1 MQYTGV
7 EFFASSAVRFC
18 WYLAAYFPVG
28 LPVLRE
34 AWNGMRQRDFFT
46 EYTLMSLA
54 AIGAFYIGE
63 YPEGVAVM
71 LFYSIGEALQERAV
85 ERARR
90 NIRALVD
97 IRPEQANVLED
108 GKPVAMPAAQVVPGR
123 TIEVL
128 PGGRVPLDGV
138 LLSEAA
144 PFNTAAL
151 TGEST
156 PRTICKGDE
165 VLAGMISSQHPV
177 RIEVTRPYG
186 ESALSRI
193 LSMVEEAAARKA
205 PAELF
210 IRRFARI
217 YTPVVTGLAV
227 LIVALP
233 GLWSLLHG
241 GFAYSFDEWLSRAL
255 VFLVAS
261 CPCALVISIPLGYFS
276 GIGVASKAGV
286 LFKGGSYLDAIARV
300 NTVVFDKTGTLTEG
314 LFEVREVHV
323 ALSMVEEAAAR
334 KAPAELFIRRF
345 ARIYTP
351 VVTGLAVLI
360 VALPGLWSLLH
371 GGFAYSFDEWLS
383 RALVFLVASC
393 PCALVIS
400 IPLGYFSG
408 IGVASKAGV
417 LFKGG
422 SYLDA
427 IARVNTVVFDKTGTL
442 TEGLFEVRE
451 VHVAPG
457 VNSGELLGWVASAER
472 TSIHPVARAVV
483 QYAEREGV
491 ALLASEGA
499 VEIAGHGIRAEF
511 DGKQLLVGNTRLMAR
526 FGVEYPSEVDA
537 IPETIVVC
545 ALDGRYAGYLVIA
558 DKPKEDAA
566 RAVAE
571 LKSLGIEDIRIL
583 SGDREALV
591 ANLGRRLGVSEARGD
606 LLPEGKMEILEALRG
621 EPGKVTAFVG
631 DGFNDAPAL
640 ATSDVG
646 VAMGALGSDA
656 AIETAD
662 VVIQSDQPSRLPA
675 AIRIGRLTHRI
686 VRQNILLA
694 IGVKVVVLTLGAL
707 GIATMWEAVFA
718 DVGVTL
724 LAVLN
729 AVRASN
735 RRF

>member
-7 EFFASSAVRFC
+7 EFFASPAVRFC

-97 IRPEQANVLED
+97 IRPEQANVLVE

-156 PRTICKGDE
+156 PRTIRKGEE
-165 VLAGMISSQHPV
+165 VLAGMISSLQPV

-286 LFKGGSYLDAIARV
+286 LFKGGSYLD
-300 NTVVFDKTGTLTEG
+300 T
-314 LFEVREVHV
+314 
-323 ALSMVEEAAAR
+323 
-334 KAPAELFIRRF
+334 
-345 ARIYTP
+345 
-351 VVTGLAVLI
+351 
-360 VALPGLWSLLH
+360 
-371 GGFAYSFDEWLS
+371 
-383 RALVFLVASC
+383 
-393 PCALVIS
+393 
-400 IPLGYFSG
+400 
-408 IGVASKAGV
+408 
-417 LFKGG
+417 
-422 SYLDA
+422 

-472 TSIHPVARAVV
+472 TSTHPVARAVV

-566 RAVAE
+566 RTVAE

-591 ANLGRRLGVSEARGD
+591 ANLGRTLGVSEARGD

-640 ATSDVG
+640 ATCDVG

>member
-1 MQYTGV
+1 MYLQLGCKENALYLTPKKNKSIMKSQTNGRGCAACDAGPDHDRHSQSYWMPVASAVLFAAGLVMQYTGV

-323 ALSMVEEAAAR
+323 A
-334 KAPAELFIRRF
+334 
-345 ARIYTP
+345 
-351 VVTGLAVLI
+351 
-360 VALPGLWSLLH
+360 
-371 GGFAYSFDEWLS
+371 
-383 RALVFLVASC
+383 
-393 PCALVIS
+393 
-400 IPLGYFSG
+400 
-408 IGVASKAGV
+408 
-417 LFKGG
+417 
-422 SYLDA
+422 
-427 IARVNTVVFDKTGTL
+427 
-442 TEGLFEVRE
+442 
-451 VHVAPG
+451 PG

-472 TSIHPVARAVV
+472 TSTHPVARAVV

-499 VEIAGHGIRAEF
+499 AEIAGHGIRAEF

-606 LLPEGKMEILEALRG
+606 LLPEGKMEIQRRSGSRDERCRGGDGGFGQRRSHRNGRRGDPVRPAFASACGDPYRTSYAPHRAAEYPAGDRG
-621 EPGKVTAFVG
+621 E
-631 DGFNDAPAL
+631 
-640 ATSDVG
+640 
-646 VAMGALGSDA
+646 
-656 AIETAD
+656 
-662 VVIQSDQPSRLPA
+662 
-675 AIRIGRLTHRI
+675 GRR
-686 VRQNILLA
+686 
-694 IGVKVVVLTLGAL
+694 
-707 GIATMWEAVFA
+707 A
-718 DVGVTL
+718 DVGRTRHRNHVG
-724 LAVLN
+724 
-729 AVRASN
+729 SGF
-735 RRF
+735 RRCRRHSACGSECREGFQSSFLMRILHL

>member
-323 ALSMVEEAAAR
+323 A
-334 KAPAELFIRRF
+334 
-345 ARIYTP
+345 
-351 VVTGLAVLI
+351 
-360 VALPGLWSLLH
+360 
-371 GGFAYSFDEWLS
+371 
-383 RALVFLVASC
+383 
-393 PCALVIS
+393 
-400 IPLGYFSG
+400 
-408 IGVASKAGV
+408 
-417 LFKGG
+417 
-422 SYLDA
+422 
-427 IARVNTVVFDKTGTL
+427 
-442 TEGLFEVRE
+442 
-451 VHVAPG
+451 PG

-591 ANLGRRLGVSEARGD
+591 A
-606 LLPEGKMEILEALRG
+606 ILEALRG

>member
-1 MQYTGV
+1 MKSQTNGRGCAACDAGPDHDRHSQSYWMPVASAVLFAAGLVMQYTGV

-71 LFYSIGEALQERAV
+71 LFYSIGEALQE
-85 ERARR
+85 
-90 NIRALVD
+90 
-97 IRPEQANVLED
+97 
-108 GKPVAMPAAQVVPGR
+108 
-123 TIEVL
+123 
-128 PGGRVPLDGV
+128 
-138 LLSEAA
+138 
-144 PFNTAAL
+144 
-151 TGEST
+151 
-156 PRTICKGDE
+156 
-165 VLAGMISSQHPV
+165 
-177 RIEVTRPYG
+177 
-186 ESALSRI
+186 
-193 LSMVEEAAARKA
+193 
-205 PAELF
+205 
-210 IRRFARI
+210 
-217 YTPVVTGLAV
+217 
-227 LIVALP
+227 
-233 GLWSLLHG
+233 
-241 GFAYSFDEWLSRAL
+241 
-255 VFLVAS
+255 
-261 CPCALVISIPLGYFS
+261 
-276 GIGVASKAGV
+276 
-286 LFKGGSYLDAIARV
+286 
-300 NTVVFDKTGTLTEG
+300 
-314 LFEVREVHV
+314 
-323 ALSMVEEAAAR
+323 
-334 KAPAELFIRRF
+334 
-345 ARIYTP
+345 
-351 VVTGLAVLI
+351 
-360 VALPGLWSLLH
+360 
-371 GGFAYSFDEWLS
+371 
-383 RALVFLVASC
+383 
-393 PCALVIS
+393 
-400 IPLGYFSG
+400 
-408 IGVASKAGV
+408 
-417 LFKGG
+417 
-422 SYLDA
+422 
-427 IARVNTVVFDKTGTL
+427 
-442 TEGLFEVRE
+442 
-451 VHVAPG
+451 
-457 VNSGELLGWVASAER
+457 
-472 TSIHPVARAVV
+472 
-483 QYAEREGV
+483 
-491 ALLASEGA
+491 
-499 VEIAGHGIRAEF
+499 
-511 DGKQLLVGNTRLMAR
+511 
-526 FGVEYPSEVDA
+526 
-537 IPETIVVC
+537 
-545 ALDGRYAGYLVIA
+545 
-558 DKPKEDAA
+558 

>member
-1 MQYTGV
+1 MKSQTNGRGCAACDAGPDHDHHSQSYWSPVASAVLFAAGLVMQYTGV
-7 EFFASSAVRFC
+7 EFFASPAVRFC

-323 ALSMVEEAAAR
+323 A
-334 KAPAELFIRRF
+334 
-345 ARIYTP
+345 
-351 VVTGLAVLI
+351 
-360 VALPGLWSLLH
+360 
-371 GGFAYSFDEWLS
+371 
-383 RALVFLVASC
+383 
-393 PCALVIS
+393 
-400 IPLGYFSG
+400 
-408 IGVASKAGV
+408 
-417 LFKGG
+417 
-422 SYLDA
+422 
-427 IARVNTVVFDKTGTL
+427 
-442 TEGLFEVRE
+442 
-451 VHVAPG
+451 PG

-472 TSIHPVARAVV
+472 TSTHPVARAVV

-499 VEIAGHGIRAEF
+499 AEIAGHGIRAEF

-606 LLPEGKMEILEALRG
+606 LLPEGKMEILEAHR
-621 EPGKVTAFVG
+621 PHPPKHTPQHP
-631 DGFNDAPAL
+631 NKQ
-640 ATSDVG
+640 T
-646 VAMGALGSDA
+646 
-656 AIETAD
+656 INKN
-662 VVIQSDQPSRLPA
+662 QPK
-675 AIRIGRLTHRI
+675 
-686 VRQNILLA
+686 N
-694 IGVKVVVLTLGAL
+694 KK
-707 GIATMWEAVFA
+707 
-718 DVGVTL
+718 
-724 LAVLN
+724 
-729 AVRASN
+729 
-735 RRF
+735 

>member
-7 EFFASSAVRFC
+7 EFFASPAVRFC

-300 NTVVFDKTGTLTEG
+300 NT
-314 LFEVREVHV
+314 
-323 ALSMVEEAAAR
+323 
-334 KAPAELFIRRF
+334 
-345 ARIYTP
+345 
-351 VVTGLAVLI
+351 
-360 VALPGLWSLLH
+360 
-371 GGFAYSFDEWLS
+371 
-383 RALVFLVASC
+383 
-393 PCALVIS
+393 
-400 IPLGYFSG
+400 
-408 IGVASKAGV
+408 
-417 LFKGG
+417 
-422 SYLDA
+422 
-427 IARVNTVVFDKTGTL
+427 
-442 TEGLFEVRE
+442 
-451 VHVAPG
+451 
-457 VNSGELLGWVASAER
+457 GELLGWVASAER
-472 TSIHPVARAVV
+472 TSTHPVARAVV

-499 VEIAGHGIRAEF
+499 AEIAGHGIRAEF

>member
-7 EFFASSAVRFC
+7 EFFASPAVRFC

-97 IRPEQANVLED
+97 IRPEQANVLVE

-156 PRTICKGDE
+156 PRTIRKGEE
-165 VLAGMISSQHPV
+165 VLAGMISSLQPV

-286 LFKGGSYLDAIARV
+286 LFKGGSYLD
-300 NTVVFDKTGTLTEG
+300 T
-314 LFEVREVHV
+314 
-323 ALSMVEEAAAR
+323 
-334 KAPAELFIRRF
+334 
-345 ARIYTP
+345 
-351 VVTGLAVLI
+351 
-360 VALPGLWSLLH
+360 
-371 GGFAYSFDEWLS
+371 
-383 RALVFLVASC
+383 
-393 PCALVIS
+393 
-400 IPLGYFSG
+400 
-408 IGVASKAGV
+408 
-417 LFKGG
+417 
-422 SYLDA
+422 

-472 TSIHPVARAVV
+472 TSTHPVAGQSCSMPRGRVSLFSLRRA
-483 QYAEREGV
+483 Q
-491 ALLASEGA
+491 
-499 VEIAGHGIRAEF
+499 
-511 DGKQLLVGNTRLMAR
+511 
-526 FGVEYPSEVDA
+526 
-537 IPETIVVC
+537 
-545 ALDGRYAGYLVIA
+545 
-558 DKPKEDAA
+558 
-566 RAVAE
+566 
-571 LKSLGIEDIRIL
+571 LKSPD
-583 SGDREALV
+583 
-591 ANLGRRLGVSEARGD
+591 
-606 LLPEGKMEILEALRG
+606 
-621 EPGKVTAFVG
+621 TAFG
-631 DGFNDAPAL
+631 PNSTGN
-640 ATSDVG
+640 SCWW
-646 VAMGALGSDA
+646 
-656 AIETAD
+656 
-662 VVIQSDQPSRLPA
+662 
-675 AIRIGRLTHRI
+675 AIR
-686 VRQNILLA
+686 V
-694 IGVKVVVLTLGAL
+694 
-707 GIATMWEAVFA
+707 
-718 DVGVTL
+718 
-724 LAVLN
+724 
-729 AVRASN
+729 
-735 RRF
+735 

>member
-1 MQYTGV
+1 MYLQPGCKENALYLTPKKNKSIMKSQTNGRGCAACDAGPDHDHHSQSYWSPVASAVLFAAGLVMQYTGV
-7 EFFASSAVRFC
+7 EFFASPAVRFC

-323 ALSMVEEAAAR
+323 A
-334 KAPAELFIRRF
+334 
-345 ARIYTP
+345 
-351 VVTGLAVLI
+351 
-360 VALPGLWSLLH
+360 
-371 GGFAYSFDEWLS
+371 
-383 RALVFLVASC
+383 
-393 PCALVIS
+393 
-400 IPLGYFSG
+400 
-408 IGVASKAGV
+408 
-417 LFKGG
+417 
-422 SYLDA
+422 
-427 IARVNTVVFDKTGTL
+427 
-442 TEGLFEVRE
+442 
-451 VHVAPG
+451 PG

-472 TSIHPVARAVV
+472 TSTHPVARAVV

-499 VEIAGHGIRAEF
+499 AEIAGHGIRAEF

-591 ANLGRRLGVSEARGD
+591 ANLGRRLGVSEARGISCPKVRWRYSRRCAESPAKSRLSSATD
-606 LLPEGKMEILEALRG
+606 STTLRLSRRAMSG
-621 EPGKVTAFVG
+621 WRWGLWA
-631 DGFNDAPAL
+631 
-640 ATSDVG
+640 AT
-646 VAMGALGSDA
+646 
-656 AIETAD
+656 
-662 VVIQSDQPSRLPA
+662 QPSKRP
-675 AIRIGRLTHRI
+675 T
-686 VRQNILLA
+686 
-694 IGVKVVVLTLGAL
+694 
-707 GIATMWEAVFA
+707 W
-718 DVGVTL
+718 
-724 LAVLN
+724 
-729 AVRASN
+729 
-735 RRF
+735 

>member
-1 MQYTGV
+1 MYLQPGCKENALYLTPKKNKSIMKSQTNGRGCAACDAGPDHDHHSQSYWSPVASAVLFAAGLVMQYTGV
-7 EFFASSAVRFC
+7 EFFASPAVRFC

-97 IRPEQANVLED
+97 IRPEQANVLVE

-156 PRTICKGDE
+156 PRTIRKGEE
-165 VLAGMISSQHPV
+165 VLAGMISSLQPV

-286 LFKGGSYLDAIARV
+286 LFKGGSYLD
-300 NTVVFDKTGTLTEG
+300 T
-314 LFEVREVHV
+314 
-323 ALSMVEEAAAR
+323 
-334 KAPAELFIRRF
+334 
-345 ARIYTP
+345 
-351 VVTGLAVLI
+351 
-360 VALPGLWSLLH
+360 
-371 GGFAYSFDEWLS
+371 
-383 RALVFLVASC
+383 
-393 PCALVIS
+393 
-400 IPLGYFSG
+400 
-408 IGVASKAGV
+408 
-417 LFKGG
+417 
-422 SYLDA
+422 

-472 TSIHPVARAVV
+472 TSTHPVARAVV

-566 RAVAE
+566 RTVAE

-591 ANLGRRLGVSEARGD
+591 ANLGRTLGVSEAGGISCPKARWRYSKRCAESPAKSRLSSATD
-606 LLPEGKMEILEALRG
+606 STTLRLSQRAMSG
-621 EPGKVTAFVG
+621 WRWGLWA
-631 DGFNDAPAL
+631 
-640 ATSDVG
+640 AT
-646 VAMGALGSDA
+646 
-656 AIETAD
+656 
-662 VVIQSDQPSRLPA
+662 QPSKRP
-675 AIRIGRLTHRI
+675 T
-686 VRQNILLA
+686 
-694 IGVKVVVLTLGAL
+694 
-707 GIATMWEAVFA
+707 W
-718 DVGVTL
+718 
-724 LAVLN
+724 
-729 AVRASN
+729 
-735 RRF
+735 

>member
-18 WYLAAYFPVG
+18 WYLGAYFPVG

-227 LIVALP
+227 LI
-233 GLWSLLHG
+233 
-241 GFAYSFDEWLSRAL
+241 
-255 VFLVAS
+255 
-261 CPCALVISIPLGYFS
+261 
-276 GIGVASKAGV
+276 
-286 LFKGGSYLDAIARV
+286 
-300 NTVVFDKTGTLTEG
+300 
-314 LFEVREVHV
+314 
-323 ALSMVEEAAAR
+323 
-334 KAPAELFIRRF
+334 
-345 ARIYTP
+345 
-351 VVTGLAVLI
+351 
-360 VALPGLWSLLH
+360 
-371 GGFAYSFDEWLS
+371 EWLS

-457 VNSGELLGWVASAER
+457 VNSGEMLGWVASAER
-472 TSIHPVARAVV
+472 TSTHPVARAVV

-491 ALLASEGA
+491 ALLASEGGA
-499 VEIAGHGIRAEF
+499 EIAGHGIRAEF

>member
-1 MQYTGV
+1 MKSQTNGRGCAACDAGPDHDHHSQSYWSPVASAVLFAAGLVMQYTGV
-7 EFFASSAVRFC
+7 EFFASPAVRFC

-97 IRPEQANVLED
+97 IRPEQANVLVE

-156 PRTICKGDE
+156 PRTIRKGEE
-165 VLAGMISSQHPV
+165 VLAGMISSLQPV

-193 LSMVEEAAARKA
+193 
-205 PAELF
+205 
-210 IRRFARI
+210 
-217 YTPVVTGLAV
+217 
-227 LIVALP
+227 
-233 GLWSLLHG
+233 
-241 GFAYSFDEWLSRAL
+241 
-255 VFLVAS
+255 
-261 CPCALVISIPLGYFS
+261 
-276 GIGVASKAGV
+276 
-286 LFKGGSYLDAIARV
+286 
-300 NTVVFDKTGTLTEG
+300 
-314 LFEVREVHV
+314 
-323 ALSMVEEAAAR
+323 LSMVEEAAAR

-631 DGFNDAPAL
+631 DGFNDAPARNERCRGG
-640 ATSDVG
+640 DG
-646 VAMGALGSDA
+646 GFG
-656 AIETAD
+656 
-662 VVIQSDQPSRLPA
+662 
-675 AIRIGRLTHRI
+675 
-686 VRQNILLA
+686 
-694 IGVKVVVLTLGAL
+694 
-707 GIATMWEAVFA
+707 
-718 DVGVTL
+718 
-724 LAVLN
+724 
-729 AVRASN
+729 
-735 RRF
+735 

>member
-1 MQYTGV
+1 MKSQTNGRGCAACDAGPDHDRHSQSYWMPVASAVLFAAGLVMQYTGV

-97 IRPEQANVLED
+97 IRPEQANVLVE

-156 PRTICKGDE
+156 PRTIRKGEE
-165 VLAGMISSQHPV
+165 VLAGMISSLQPV

-193 LSMVEEAAARKA
+193 
-205 PAELF
+205 
-210 IRRFARI
+210 
-217 YTPVVTGLAV
+217 
-227 LIVALP
+227 
-233 GLWSLLHG
+233 
-241 GFAYSFDEWLSRAL
+241 
-255 VFLVAS
+255 
-261 CPCALVISIPLGYFS
+261 
-276 GIGVASKAGV
+276 
-286 LFKGGSYLDAIARV
+286 
-300 NTVVFDKTGTLTEG
+300 
-314 LFEVREVHV
+314 
-323 ALSMVEEAAAR
+323 LSMVEEAAAR

-591 ANLGRRLGVSEARGD
+591 ANLGRTLGVSEARGD

-631 DGFNDAPAL
+631 DGFNVAPAL

>member
-1 MQYTGV
+1 
-7 EFFASSAVRFC
+7 
-18 WYLAAYFPVG
+18 
-28 LPVLRE
+28 
-34 AWNGMRQRDFFT
+34 MRQRDFFT

-97 IRPEQANVLED
+97 IRPEQANVLVE

-156 PRTICKGDE
+156 PRTIRKGEE
-165 VLAGMISSQHPV
+165 VLAGMISSLQPV

-193 LSMVEEAAARKA
+193 
-205 PAELF
+205 
-210 IRRFARI
+210 
-217 YTPVVTGLAV
+217 
-227 LIVALP
+227 
-233 GLWSLLHG
+233 
-241 GFAYSFDEWLSRAL
+241 
-255 VFLVAS
+255 
-261 CPCALVISIPLGYFS
+261 
-276 GIGVASKAGV
+276 
-286 LFKGGSYLDAIARV
+286 
-300 NTVVFDKTGTLTEG
+300 
-314 LFEVREVHV
+314 
-323 ALSMVEEAAAR
+323 LSMVEEAAAR

-631 DGFNDAPAL
+631 DGFNDTPAL

>member
-1 MQYTGV
+1 MKSQTNGRGCAACDAGPDHDRHSQSYWMPVASAVLFAAGLVMQYTGV

-323 ALSMVEEAAAR
+323 A
-334 KAPAELFIRRF
+334 
-345 ARIYTP
+345 
-351 VVTGLAVLI
+351 
-360 VALPGLWSLLH
+360 
-371 GGFAYSFDEWLS
+371 
-383 RALVFLVASC
+383 
-393 PCALVIS
+393 
-400 IPLGYFSG
+400 
-408 IGVASKAGV
+408 
-417 LFKGG
+417 
-422 SYLDA
+422 
-427 IARVNTVVFDKTGTL
+427 
-442 TEGLFEVRE
+442 
-451 VHVAPG
+451 PG

-472 TSIHPVARAVV
+472 TSTHPVARAVV

-499 VEIAGHGIRAEF
+499 AEIAGHGIRAEF

-640 ATSDVG
+640 AASDVG
-646 VAMGALGSDA
+646 GAMGALGSDA

>member
-7 EFFASSAVRFC
+7 EFFASPAVRFC

-97 IRPEQANVLED
+97 IRPEQANVLVE

-156 PRTICKGDE
+156 PRTIRKGEE
-165 VLAGMISSQHPV
+165 VLAGMISSLQPV

-286 LFKGGSYLDAIARV
+286 LFKGGSYLD
-300 NTVVFDKTGTLTEG
+300 T
-314 LFEVREVHV
+314 
-323 ALSMVEEAAAR
+323 
-334 KAPAELFIRRF
+334 
-345 ARIYTP
+345 
-351 VVTGLAVLI
+351 
-360 VALPGLWSLLH
+360 
-371 GGFAYSFDEWLS
+371 
-383 RALVFLVASC
+383 
-393 PCALVIS
+393 
-400 IPLGYFSG
+400 
-408 IGVASKAGV
+408 
-417 LFKGG
+417 
-422 SYLDA
+422 

-472 TSIHPVARAVV
+472 TSTHPVARAVV

-566 RAVAE
+566 RTVAE

-591 ANLGRRLGVSEARGD
+591 ANLGRTLGVSEARGD

-631 DGFNDAPAL
+631 DGFNDASAL

>member
-323 ALSMVEEAAAR
+323 A
-334 KAPAELFIRRF
+334 
-345 ARIYTP
+345 
-351 VVTGLAVLI
+351 
-360 VALPGLWSLLH
+360 
-371 GGFAYSFDEWLS
+371 
-383 RALVFLVASC
+383 
-393 PCALVIS
+393 
-400 IPLGYFSG
+400 
-408 IGVASKAGV
+408 
-417 LFKGG
+417 
-422 SYLDA
+422 
-427 IARVNTVVFDKTGTL
+427 
-442 TEGLFEVRE
+442 
-451 VHVAPG
+451 PG

-472 TSIHPVARAVV
+472 TSTHPVARAVV

-499 VEIAGHGIRAEF
+499 AEIAGHGIRAEF

-631 DGFNDAPAL
+631 DGVNDAPAL

>member
-1 MQYTGV
+1 MYLQLGCKENAPYLTPKKNKSIMKSQTNGRGCAACDAGPDHDRHSQSYWMPVASAVLFAAGLVMQYTGV

-18 WYLAAYFPVG
+18 WYLAVYFPVG

-108 GKPVAMPAAQVVPGR
+108 GKPVAIPAAQVVPGR

-323 ALSMVEEAAAR
+323 A
-334 KAPAELFIRRF
+334 
-345 ARIYTP
+345 
-351 VVTGLAVLI
+351 
-360 VALPGLWSLLH
+360 
-371 GGFAYSFDEWLS
+371 
-383 RALVFLVASC
+383 
-393 PCALVIS
+393 
-400 IPLGYFSG
+400 
-408 IGVASKAGV
+408 
-417 LFKGG
+417 
-422 SYLDA
+422 
-427 IARVNTVVFDKTGTL
+427 
-442 TEGLFEVRE
+442 
-451 VHVAPG
+451 PG

-472 TSIHPVARAVV
+472 TSTHPVARAVV

-499 VEIAGHGIRAEF
+499 AEIAGHGIRAEF

-583 SGDREALV
+583 SGDRGALV
-591 ANLGRRLGVSEARGD
+591 ANLAAGWAFPRPGGISCPKVRWRYSRRCAESPAKSRLSSATD
-606 LLPEGKMEILEALRG
+606 STTLRLSRRAMSG
-621 EPGKVTAFVG
+621 WRWGLWA
-631 DGFNDAPAL
+631 
-640 ATSDVG
+640 AT
-646 VAMGALGSDA
+646 
-656 AIETAD
+656 
-662 VVIQSDQPSRLPA
+662 QPSKRP
-675 AIRIGRLTHRI
+675 T
-686 VRQNILLA
+686 
-694 IGVKVVVLTLGAL
+694 
-707 GIATMWEAVFA
+707 W
-718 DVGVTL
+718 
-724 LAVLN
+724 
-729 AVRASN
+729 
-735 RRF
+735 

>member
-1 MQYTGV
+1 MYLQLGCKENALYLTPKKNKSIMKSQTNGRGCAACDAGPDHDRHSQSYWMPVASAVLFAAGLVMQYTGV

-323 ALSMVEEAAAR
+323 A
-334 KAPAELFIRRF
+334 
-345 ARIYTP
+345 
-351 VVTGLAVLI
+351 
-360 VALPGLWSLLH
+360 
-371 GGFAYSFDEWLS
+371 
-383 RALVFLVASC
+383 
-393 PCALVIS
+393 
-400 IPLGYFSG
+400 
-408 IGVASKAGV
+408 
-417 LFKGG
+417 
-422 SYLDA
+422 
-427 IARVNTVVFDKTGTL
+427 
-442 TEGLFEVRE
+442 
-451 VHVAPG
+451 PG

-472 TSIHPVARAVV
+472 TSTHPVARAVV

-499 VEIAGHGIRAEF
+499 AEIAGHGIRAEF

-606 LLPEGKMEILEALRG
+606 LLPEGKMEILCL
-621 EPGKVTAFVG
+621 
-631 DGFNDAPAL
+631 L
-640 ATSDVG
+640 YTS
-646 VAMGALGSDA
+646 
-656 AIETAD
+656 
-662 VVIQSDQPSRLPA
+662 PSPR
-675 AIRIGRLTHRI
+675 
-686 VRQNILLA
+686 
-694 IGVKVVVLTLGAL
+694 
-707 GIATMWEAVFA
+707 
-718 DVGVTL
+718 D
-724 LAVLN
+724 
-729 AVRASN
+729 
-735 RRF
+735 

>member
-1 MQYTGV
+1 MKSQTNGRGCAACNAGPDHDHHSQSYWRPVASAVLFAAGLVMQYTGV
-7 EFFASSAVRFC
+7 EFFASPAVRFC

-97 IRPEQANVLED
+97 IRPEQANVLVE

-156 PRTICKGDE
+156 PRTIRKGEE
-165 VLAGMISSQHPV
+165 VLAGMISSLQPV

-286 LFKGGSYLDAIARV
+286 LFKGGSYLD
-300 NTVVFDKTGTLTEG
+300 T
-314 LFEVREVHV
+314 
-323 ALSMVEEAAAR
+323 
-334 KAPAELFIRRF
+334 
-345 ARIYTP
+345 
-351 VVTGLAVLI
+351 
-360 VALPGLWSLLH
+360 
-371 GGFAYSFDEWLS
+371 
-383 RALVFLVASC
+383 
-393 PCALVIS
+393 
-400 IPLGYFSG
+400 
-408 IGVASKAGV
+408 
-417 LFKGG
+417 
-422 SYLDA
+422 

-472 TSIHPVARAVV
+472 TSTHPVARAVV

-558 DKPKEDAA
+558 DKPKEA
-566 RAVAE
+566 
-571 LKSLGIEDIRIL
+571 
-583 SGDREALV
+583 
-591 ANLGRRLGVSEARGD
+591 VSEARGD

>member
-1 MQYTGV
+1 MKSQTNGRGCAACDAGPDHDHHSQSYWSPVASAVLFAAGLVMQYTGV
-7 EFFASSAVRFC
+7 EFFASPAVRFC

-323 ALSMVEEAAAR
+323 A
-334 KAPAELFIRRF
+334 
-345 ARIYTP
+345 
-351 VVTGLAVLI
+351 
-360 VALPGLWSLLH
+360 
-371 GGFAYSFDEWLS
+371 
-383 RALVFLVASC
+383 
-393 PCALVIS
+393 
-400 IPLGYFSG
+400 
-408 IGVASKAGV
+408 
-417 LFKGG
+417 
-422 SYLDA
+422 
-427 IARVNTVVFDKTGTL
+427 
-442 TEGLFEVRE
+442 
-451 VHVAPG
+451 PG

-472 TSIHPVARAVV
+472 TSTHPVARAVV

-499 VEIAGHGIRAEF
+499 AEIAGHGIRAEF

-640 ATSDVG
+640 ATSDDG

>member
-323 ALSMVEEAAAR
+323 A
-334 KAPAELFIRRF
+334 
-345 ARIYTP
+345 
-351 VVTGLAVLI
+351 
-360 VALPGLWSLLH
+360 
-371 GGFAYSFDEWLS
+371 
-383 RALVFLVASC
+383 
-393 PCALVIS
+393 
-400 IPLGYFSG
+400 
-408 IGVASKAGV
+408 
-417 LFKGG
+417 
-422 SYLDA
+422 
-427 IARVNTVVFDKTGTL
+427 
-442 TEGLFEVRE
+442 
-451 VHVAPG
+451 PG

-640 ATSDVG
+640 ATSDGG
-646 VAMGALGSDA
+646 VARGALGRDA

-735 RRF
+735 SRF